1 MRVAG
6 DQIGGIVG
14 QRVLCPGKAD
24 LVVQMRRQAR
34 STTSDSTNPCST
46 AATSFS
52 PKTRGSGFSISIP
65 WRCAIEFI
73 DAALLIG
80 MDEVF
85 ELPFVTKYVGHQ
97 DTVLAALFVAHLVA
111 ACHHRSDAR
120 VQAIFEMR
128 QIDSVQ
134 CALVG
139 ADIDPEAGILHRIDR
154 KMLVGGDEIWVW
166 MPVPW
171 LRPSRPDA
179 KGLRH
184 RFPARGPQ
192 RNDAA
197 D

>member
-1 MRVAG
+1 
-6 DQIGGIVG
+6 
-14 QRVLCPGKAD
+14 
-24 LVVQMRRQAR
+24 
-34 STTSDSTNPCST
+34 
-46 AATSFS
+46 
-52 PKTRGSGFSISIP
+52 
-65 WRCAIEFI
+65 
-73 DAALLIG
+73 

-111 ACHHRSDAR
+111 ACRHRSDAR

-139 ADIDPEAGILHRIDR
+139 ADIDPEAGILHRIER